1 MPDELQ
7 VRRHPRLARD
17 LKQLG
22 KRFPSVERDLVYA
35 ERLLAAGQSL
45 PQTDALQEFGERRL
59 FKTRVV
65 NTSIQRGKSA
75 GYRLVYEIV
84 VEEDDDGFLLLLL
97 YDHKTLRTEE
107 EVRKELRTR
116 LES

>member
-1 MPDELQ
+1 
-7 VRRHPRLARD
+7 
-17 LKQLG
+17 
-22 KRFPSVERDLVYA
+22 
-35 ERLLAAGQSL
+35 L
-45 PQTDALQEFGERRL
+45 PQTDALQGFGERRL

>member
-7 VRRHPRLARD
+7 VRRHPWLARD

-35 ERLLAAGQSL
+35 ERLLAVGQSL
-45 PQTDALQEFGERRL
+45 PQTDALQGFGERRL

-107 EVRKELRTR
+107 EVRKKLRTR